1 MSDASRHRPQGSHGR
16 MGMMPFG
23 SGDDRQAEQVG
34 QTLKR
39 LFGYLRGQRLAF
51 IVVVVTA
58 AASAGAQALAP
69 LYIARA
75 VDGLKEFVDGRL
87 PSSDAGRVLVVAMVL
102 VLAFYI
108 AGWLAGAVS
117 RVALLALGQR
127 VLLRMRSQIMGKVHA
142 LSLGYFDHH
151 KAGDLVSRL
160 SNDTDV
166 INRAFGMSL
175 SRLAQSVLLLVAI
188 LIGMLALNWRLALV
202 SFALLPLMYLST
214 AVFSRHARVA
224 FRKTRRT
231 ISGVSSELE
240 QNISG
245 ARVAQA
251 FNRQGWN
258 SSSFRALNR
267 ANRDANVGAES
278 LTAAFAPTMDVLSAV
293 GLAVVLA
300 YGGYLARADLV
311 SIGVIVGFVQYVR
324 RFFEPVQSISMM
336 WTQVQS
342 AIAGAERIFEL
353 LDEEPR
359 VRDADG
365 ARPLDVTAG
374 RVELSK
380 AAFAYEPET
389 PVLHGVDLVAEPG
402 QTVALVGPTG
412 AGKTTIIS
420 LLERFYDVQA
430 GAVTIDG
437 QDVRAVTQDSLRQ
450 SIGIVLQDTFLFADT
465 IAPQHPLRPAGRRRR
480 GGGGCRAP
488 RAGARVHLPPPR
500 RLRHR
505 AAGRRG
511 QPEPRPA
518 PVAGHRPRAAQGP
531 AHPGAGRG
539 NLQRRHPHRA
549 ADPGGAGRAAAGP
562 HQLRHRPPPEHGAAR
577 RRDLRD
583 RRRPHRRARHPRRAD
598 RSERHLRAHLPEPV
612 RARGRRRRGCRLR
625 LSARRRRLCYHR
637 RSAGPQVS
645 GGTPACSPELH
656 PPPP

>member
-1 MSDASRHRPQGSHGR
+1 
-16 MGMMPFG
+16 MMPFG
-23 SGDDRQAEQVG
+23 AEEERKAEQVG
-34 QTLKR
+34 RTLRR

-75 VDGLKEFVDGRL
+75 VDGLKAFVDGLL
-87 PSSDAGRVLVVAMVL
+87 PPSETGRMLAVAMVL

-127 VLLRMRSQIMGKVHA
+127 VLLRIRGQIMGKVHA

-175 SRLAQSVLLLVAI
+175 SRLAQSVLLLIAI

-214 AVFSRHARVA
+214 AVFSRRARIA

-258 SSSFRALNR
+258 SSSFRQLNR

-359 VRDADG
+359 VRDADD
-365 ARPLDVTAG
+365 ARPLEVTAG
-374 RVELSK
+374 RVELAGVS
-380 AAFAYEPET
+380 FAYEPET
-389 PVLHGVDLVAEPG
+389 PVLQGVDLVAEPG

-465 IAPQHPLRPAGRRRR
+465 IGHNIRYGRPDADD
-480 GGGGCRAP
+480 
-488 RAGARVHLPPPR
+488 
-500 RLRHR
+500 
-505 AAGRRG
+505 AAV
-511 QPEPRPA
+511 EA
-518 PVAGHRPRAAQGP
+518 
-531 AHPGAGRG
+531 
-539 NLQRRHPHRA
+539 
-549 ADPGGAGRAAAGP
+549 
-562 HQLRHRPPPEHGAAR
+562 AAR
-577 RRDLRD
+577 RARAHEFISRLPDGYDTVLQERAVNLSRGQRQLLAIARALLKD
-583 RRRPHRRARHPRRAD
+583 PRILVLDEATSNVDTRTELLIQEALAELLQGRTSFVIAHRLSTVRRAD
-598 RSERHLRAHLPEPV
+598 VIYVIDAGRVAERGTHDELIAANGTY
-612 RARGRRRRGCRLR
+612 ARIYQ
-625 LSARRRRLCYHR
+625 SQFEHAD
-637 RSAGPQVS
+637 A
-645 GGTPACSPELH
+645 AAD
-656 PPPP
+656 

>member
-1 MSDASRHRPQGSHGR
+1 
-16 MGMMPFG
+16 MMPFG
-23 SGDDRQAEQVG
+23 AEEERKAEQVG
-34 QTLKR
+34 RTLRR

-58 AASAGAQALAP
+58 AGSAGAQALAP

-75 VDGLKEFVDGRL
+75 VDGLKAFVDGLL
-87 PSSDAGRVLVVAMVL
+87 PPSETGRMLAVAMVL

-127 VLLRMRSQIMGKVHA
+127 VLLRIRGQIMGKVHA

-175 SRLAQSVLLLVAI
+175 SRLAQSVLLLIAI

-214 AVFSRHARVA
+214 AVFSRRARIA

-258 SSSFRALNR
+258 SSSFRQLNR

-359 VRDADG
+359 VRDADD
-365 ARPLDVTAG
+365 ALPLEVTAG
-374 RVELSK
+374 RVELAGVS
-380 AAFAYEPET
+380 FAYEPET
-389 PVLHGVDLVAEPG
+389 PVLQGVDLVAEPG

-465 IAPQHPLRPAGRRRR
+465 IGHNIRYGRPDADDAAVEAAARRARAHEFISRLPDGYDTVLQEGAVNLSRGQRQLLAIARALLKDPRILVLDEATSNVDTRTELLIQEALGELLQGRTSFVIAHRLSTVRRADVIYVIDAGRVAER
-480 GGGGCRAP
+480 GTHDELIAANGTY
-488 RAGARVHLPPPR
+488 ARIYQSQFEH
-500 RLRHR
+500 
-505 AAGRRG
+505 
-511 QPEPRPA
+511 
-518 PVAGHRPRAAQGP
+518 
-531 AHPGAGRG
+531 
-539 NLQRRHPHRA
+539 
-549 ADPGGAGRAAAGP
+549 ADAAAG
-562 HQLRHRPPPEHGAAR
+562 AA
-577 RRDLRD
+577 
-583 RRRPHRRARHPRRAD
+583 AD
-598 RSERHLRAHLPEPV
+598 
-612 RARGRRRRGCRLR
+612 
-625 LSARRRRLCYHR
+625 
-637 RSAGPQVS
+637 
-645 GGTPACSPELH
+645 
-656 PPPP
+656 

>member
-1 MSDASRHRPQGSHGR
+1 

-34 QTLKR
+34 QTLRR

-127 VLLRMRSQIMGKVHA
+127 VLLRMRGQIMGKVHA

-175 SRLAQSVLLLVAI
+175 SRLAQSVLLLIAI

-359 VRDADG
+359 VRDAAD

-437 QDVRAVTQDSLRQ
+437 QDVRTVTQDSLRQ

-465 IAPQHPLRPAGRRRR
+465 IRHNIRYGRPD
-480 GGGGCRAP
+480 
-488 RAGARVHLPPPR
+488 
-500 RLRHR
+500 
-505 AAGRRG
+505 
-511 QPEPRPA
+511 
-518 PVAGHRPRAAQGP
+518 
-531 AHPGAGRG
+531 
-539 NLQRRHPHRA
+539 
-549 ADPGGAGRAAAGP
+549 ADDAEVEA
-562 HQLRHRPPPEHGAAR
+562 AAR
-577 RRDLRD
+577 RARAHEFISRLPDGYDTVLQEGAVNLSRGQRQLLAIARALLKD
-583 RRRPHRRARHPRRAD
+583 PRILVLDEATSNVDTRTELLIQEALGELLQGRTSFVIAHRLSTVRRAD
-598 RSERHLRAHLPEPV
+598 VIYVIDAGRIAERGTHDELIEANGTYARIYRSQFEH
-612 RARGRRRRGCRLR
+612 
-625 LSARRRRLCYHR
+625 
-637 RSAGPQVS
+637 AGDAAAAAAP
-645 GGTPACSPELH
+645 G
-656 PPPP
+656 

>member
-1 MSDASRHRPQGSHGR
+1 MSDASRHRPQGGHGR

-34 QTLKR
+34 QTLRR

-87 PSSDAGRVLVVAMVL
+87 PPSDAGRVLVVAMVL
-102 VLAFYI
+102 VLGFYI
-108 AGWLAGAVS
+108 AGWLTGAVS

-175 SRLAQSVLLLVAI
+175 SRLAQSVLLLIAI

-412 AGKTTIIS
+412 AGKTTIMS
-420 LLERFYDVQA
+420 LLERFYDVQE

-465 IAPQHPLRPAGRRRR
+465 IGHNIRYGRPD
-480 GGGGCRAP
+480 
-488 RAGARVHLPPPR
+488 
-500 RLRHR
+500 
-505 AAGRRG
+505 
-511 QPEPRPA
+511 
-518 PVAGHRPRAAQGP
+518 
-531 AHPGAGRG
+531 
-539 NLQRRHPHRA
+539 
-549 ADPGGAGRAAAGP
+549 ADDAEVEA
-562 HQLRHRPPPEHGAAR
+562 AAR
-577 RRDLRD
+577 RARAHEFISRLPDGYDTVLQEGAVNLSRGQRQLLAIARALLKD
-583 RRRPHRRARHPRRAD
+583 PRILVLDEATSNVDTRTELLIQEALGELLQGRTSFVIAHRLSTVRRAD
-598 RSERHLRAHLPEPV
+598 VIYVIDAGRIAERGTHDELIAADGTYARIYRSQFEH
-612 RARGRRRRGCRLR
+612 
-625 LSARRRRLCYHR
+625 
-637 RSAGPQVS
+637 AGDAAAAAAS
-645 GGTPACSPELH
+645 G
-656 PPPP
+656 

>member
-23 SGDDRQAEQVG
+23 SGDDRQAERVG
-34 QTLKR
+34 QTLRR
-39 LFGYLRGQRLAF
+39 LLGYLRGQRLAF

-87 PSSDAGRVLVVAMVL
+87 PPSDAGRVLVVAMVL
-102 VLAFYI
+102 VLAFYV
-108 AGWLAGAVS
+108 AGWLTGAVS

-127 VLLRMRSQIMGKVHA
+127 VLLRMRGQIMGKVHA

-188 LIGMLALNWRLALV
+188 LIGMLVLNWRLALV

-359 VRDADG
+359 VRDAAD

-437 QDVRAVTQDSLRQ
+437 QDVRTVTQDSLRQ

-465 IAPQHPLRPAGRRRR
+465 IAHNIRYGRPDAGD
-480 GGGGCRAP
+480 AEVE
-488 RAGARVHLPPPR
+488 A
-500 RLRHR
+500 
-505 AAGRRG
+505 
-511 QPEPRPA
+511 
-518 PVAGHRPRAAQGP
+518 
-531 AHPGAGRG
+531 
-539 NLQRRHPHRA
+539 
-549 ADPGGAGRAAAGP
+549 
-562 HQLRHRPPPEHGAAR
+562 AAR
-577 RRDLRD
+577 RARAHEFISRLPDGYDTVLQEGAVNLSRGQRQLLAIARALLKD
-583 RRRPHRRARHPRRAD
+583 PRILVLDEATSNVDTRTELLIQEALGELLQGRTSFVIAHRLSTVRRAD
-598 RSERHLRAHLPEPV
+598 VIYVIDAGRIAERGTHDELIEANGTYARIYRSQFEHADD
-612 RARGRRRRGCRLR
+612 A
-625 LSARRRRLCYHR
+625 A
-637 RSAGPQVS
+637 AAAAS
-645 GGTPACSPELH
+645 G
-656 PPPP
+656 

>member
-1 MSDASRHRPQGSHGR
+1 
-16 MGMMPFG
+16 MMPFG
-23 SGDDRQAEQVG
+23 AEEERKAEQVG
-34 QTLKR
+34 RTLRR

-75 VDGLKEFVDGRL
+75 VDGLKAFVDGLL
-87 PSSDAGRVLVVAMVL
+87 PPSETGRMLAVAMVL

-127 VLLRMRSQIMGKVHA
+127 VLLRIRGQIMGKVHA

-175 SRLAQSVLLLVAI
+175 SRLAQSVLLLIAI

-214 AVFSRHARVA
+214 AVFSRRARIA

-258 SSSFRALNR
+258 SSSFRQLNR

-359 VRDADG
+359 VRDADD
-365 ARPLDVTAG
+365 ALPLEVTAG
-374 RVELSK
+374 RVELAGVS
-380 AAFAYEPET
+380 FAYEPET
-389 PVLHGVDLVAEPG
+389 PVLQGVDLVAEPG
-402 QTVALVGPTG
+402 LTVALVGPTG

-465 IAPQHPLRPAGRRRR
+465 IRHNIRYGRPDADD
-480 GGGGCRAP
+480 
-488 RAGARVHLPPPR
+488 
-500 RLRHR
+500 
-505 AAGRRG
+505 AAV
-511 QPEPRPA
+511 EA
-518 PVAGHRPRAAQGP
+518 
-531 AHPGAGRG
+531 
-539 NLQRRHPHRA
+539 
-549 ADPGGAGRAAAGP
+549 
-562 HQLRHRPPPEHGAAR
+562 AAR
-577 RRDLRD
+577 RARAHEFISRLPDGYDTVLQEGAVNLSRGQRQLLAIARALLKD
-583 RRRPHRRARHPRRAD
+583 PRILVLDEATSNVDTRTELLIQEALAELLQGRTSFVIAHRLSTVRRAD
-598 RSERHLRAHLPEPV
+598 VIYVIDAGRVAERGTHDELIAANGTYARIYRSQFEHADTAAPAPT
-612 RARGRRRRGCRLR
+612 
-625 LSARRRRLCYHR
+625 
-637 RSAGPQVS
+637 S
-645 GGTPACSPELH
+645 G
-656 PPPP
+656 

>member
-1 MSDASRHRPQGSHGR
+1 
-16 MGMMPFG
+16 MMPFG
-23 SGDDRQAEQVG
+23 AEEERKAEQVG
-34 QTLKR
+34 RTLRR

-75 VDGLKEFVDGRL
+75 VDGLKAFVDGLL
-87 PSSDAGRVLVVAMVL
+87 PPSETGRMLAVAMVL

-127 VLLRMRSQIMGKVHA
+127 VLLRIRGQIMGKVHA

-175 SRLAQSVLLLVAI
+175 SRLAQSVLLLIAI

-214 AVFSRHARVA
+214 AVFSRRARIA

-258 SSSFRALNR
+258 SSSFRELNR

-359 VRDADG
+359 VRDADD
-365 ARPLDVTAG
+365 ALPLEVTAG
-374 RVELSK
+374 RVELSGVS
-380 AAFAYEPET
+380 FAYEPAT
-389 PVLHGVDLVAEPG
+389 PVLQGIDLVAEPG

-465 IAPQHPLRPAGRRRR
+465 IGHNIRYGRPDADDAAVEAAARRARAHEFISRLPDGYDTVLQEGAVNLSRGQRQLLAIARALLKDPRILVLDEATSNVDTRTELLIQEALGELLQGRTSFVIAHRLSTVRRADVIYVIDAGRVAER
-480 GGGGCRAP
+480 GTHDELIAANGTY
-488 RAGARVHLPPPR
+488 ARIYQSQFKH
-500 RLRHR
+500 
-505 AAGRRG
+505 
-511 QPEPRPA
+511 
-518 PVAGHRPRAAQGP
+518 
-531 AHPGAGRG
+531 
-539 NLQRRHPHRA
+539 
-549 ADPGGAGRAAAGP
+549 ADAAAG
-562 HQLRHRPPPEHGAAR
+562 AA
-577 RRDLRD
+577 
-583 RRRPHRRARHPRRAD
+583 AD
-598 RSERHLRAHLPEPV
+598 
-612 RARGRRRRGCRLR
+612 
-625 LSARRRRLCYHR
+625 
-637 RSAGPQVS
+637 
-645 GGTPACSPELH
+645 
-656 PPPP
+656 

>member
-1 MSDASRHRPQGSHGR
+1 

-23 SGDDRQAEQVG
+23 SDDDRQAERVG
-34 QTLKR
+34 QTLRR

-87 PSSDAGRVLVVAMVL
+87 PPSEAGRVLVVAMVL

-108 AGWLAGAVS
+108 AGWLTGAVS

-175 SRLAQSVLLLVAI
+175 SRLAQSVLLLIAI

-437 QDVRAVTQDSLRQ
+437 QDVRTVTQDSLRQ

-465 IAPQHPLRPAGRRRR
+465 IAHNIRYGRPDAGD
-480 GGGGCRAP
+480 AEVE
-488 RAGARVHLPPPR
+488 A
-500 RLRHR
+500 
-505 AAGRRG
+505 
-511 QPEPRPA
+511 
-518 PVAGHRPRAAQGP
+518 
-531 AHPGAGRG
+531 
-539 NLQRRHPHRA
+539 
-549 ADPGGAGRAAAGP
+549 
-562 HQLRHRPPPEHGAAR
+562 AAR
-577 RRDLRD
+577 RARAHEFISRLPDGYDTVLQEGAVNLSRGQRQLLAIARALLKD
-583 RRRPHRRARHPRRAD
+583 PRILVLDEATSNVDTRTELLIQEALGELLQGRTSFVIAHRLSTVRRAD
-598 RSERHLRAHLPEPV
+598 VIYVIDAGRIAERGTHDELIEANGTYARIYRSQFEH
-612 RARGRRRRGCRLR
+612 
-625 LSARRRRLCYHR
+625 
-637 RSAGPQVS
+637 AGDAAAAAAS
-645 GGTPACSPELH
+645 G
-656 PPPP
+656 

>member
-1 MSDASRHRPQGSHGR
+1 

-34 QTLKR
+34 QTLRR

-87 PSSDAGRVLVVAMVL
+87 PPSEAGRVLVVAMVL

-420 LLERFYDVQA
+420 LLERFYDVQE

-465 IAPQHPLRPAGRRRR
+465 IAHNIRYGRPDAGD
-480 GGGGCRAP
+480 AEVE
-488 RAGARVHLPPPR
+488 A
-500 RLRHR
+500 
-505 AAGRRG
+505 
-511 QPEPRPA
+511 
-518 PVAGHRPRAAQGP
+518 
-531 AHPGAGRG
+531 
-539 NLQRRHPHRA
+539 
-549 ADPGGAGRAAAGP
+549 
-562 HQLRHRPPPEHGAAR
+562 AAR
-577 RRDLRD
+577 RARAHEFISRLPDGYDTVLQEGAVNLSRGQRQLLAIARALLKD
-583 RRRPHRRARHPRRAD
+583 PRILVLDEATSNVDTRTELLIQEALGELLQGRTSFVIAHRLSTVRRAD
-598 RSERHLRAHLPEPV
+598 VIYVIDAGHIAERGTHDELIEANGTYARIYRSQFEH
-612 RARGRRRRGCRLR
+612 
-625 LSARRRRLCYHR
+625 
-637 RSAGPQVS
+637 AGDAAAAAAS
-645 GGTPACSPELH
+645 G
-656 PPPP
+656 

>member
-1 MSDASRHRPQGSHGR
+1 MSDASRHRPAGGHGR

-23 SGDDRQAEQVG
+23 SDDDRQAERVG
-34 QTLKR
+34 QTLRR

-151 KAGDLVSRL
+151 QAGDLVSRL

-437 QDVRAVTQDSLRQ
+437 QDVRTVTQDSLRQ

-465 IAPQHPLRPAGRRRR
+465 IRHNIRYGRPD
-480 GGGGCRAP
+480 
-488 RAGARVHLPPPR
+488 
-500 RLRHR
+500 
-505 AAGRRG
+505 
-511 QPEPRPA
+511 
-518 PVAGHRPRAAQGP
+518 
-531 AHPGAGRG
+531 
-539 NLQRRHPHRA
+539 
-549 ADPGGAGRAAAGP
+549 ADDAEVEA
-562 HQLRHRPPPEHGAAR
+562 AAR
-577 RRDLRD
+577 RARAHEFISRLPDGYDTVLQEGAVNLSRGQRQLLAIARALLKD
-583 RRRPHRRARHPRRAD
+583 PRILVLDEATSNVDTRTELLIQEALGELLQGRTSFVIAHRLSTVRRAD
-598 RSERHLRAHLPEPV
+598 VIYVIDAGRIAERGTHDELIEANGTYARIYRSQFEH
-612 RARGRRRRGCRLR
+612 
-625 LSARRRRLCYHR
+625 
-637 RSAGPQVS
+637 AGDAAAAAAS
-645 GGTPACSPELH
+645 G
-656 PPPP
+656 

>member
-23 SGDDRQAEQVG
+23 SGDDRQAERVG
-34 QTLKR
+34 QTLRR
-39 LFGYLRGQRLAF
+39 LLGYLRGQRLAF

-87 PSSDAGRVLVVAMVL
+87 PPSEAGRVLVVAMVL

-108 AGWLAGAVS
+108 AGWLTGAVS

-127 VLLRMRSQIMGKVHA
+127 VLLRMRGQIMGKVHA

-175 SRLAQSVLLLVAI
+175 SRLAQSVLLLIAI

-380 AAFAYEPET
+380 AAFAYDPET

-437 QDVRAVTQDSLRQ
+437 QDVRTVTQDSLRQ

-465 IAPQHPLRPAGRRRR
+465 IAHNIRYGRPD
-480 GGGGCRAP
+480 
-488 RAGARVHLPPPR
+488 
-500 RLRHR
+500 
-505 AAGRRG
+505 
-511 QPEPRPA
+511 
-518 PVAGHRPRAAQGP
+518 
-531 AHPGAGRG
+531 
-539 NLQRRHPHRA
+539 
-549 ADPGGAGRAAAGP
+549 ADDAEVEA
-562 HQLRHRPPPEHGAAR
+562 AAR
-577 RRDLRD
+577 RARAHEFISRLPDGYDTVLQEGAVNLSRGQRQLLAIARALLKD
-583 RRRPHRRARHPRRAD
+583 PRILVLDEATSNVDTRTELLIQEALGELLQGRTSFVIAHRLSTVRRAD
-598 RSERHLRAHLPEPV
+598 VIYVIDAGRIAERGTHDELIGANGTYARIYRSQFEH
-612 RARGRRRRGCRLR
+612 
-625 LSARRRRLCYHR
+625 
-637 RSAGPQVS
+637 AGDAGAAAAP
-645 GGTPACSPELH
+645 G
-656 PPPP
+656 

>member
-1 MSDASRHRPQGSHGR
+1 
-16 MGMMPFG
+16 MGMMSFG
-23 SGDDRQAEQVG
+23 SGDDRKAEQVG
-34 QTLKR
+34 QTLRR

-87 PSSDAGRVLVVAMVL
+87 PPSDAGRVLVVAMVL
-102 VLAFYI
+102 VLAFYV
-108 AGWLAGAVS
+108 AGWLTGAVS

-127 VLLRMRSQIMGKVHA
+127 VLLRMRGQIMSKVHA

-160 SNDTDV
+160 SNDTDA

-175 SRLAQSVLLLVAI
+175 SRLVQSVLLLVAI
-188 LIGMLALNWRLALV
+188 LIGMLALDWRLALV

-214 AVFSRHARVA
+214 ALFSRRARIA

-258 SSSFRALNR
+258 SSGFRALNR

-359 VRDADG
+359 VRDAAD
-365 ARPLDVTAG
+365 ARPLHVTAG

-437 QDVRAVTQDSLRQ
+437 QDVRTVTQDSLRR

-465 IAPQHPLRPAGRRRR
+465 IRHNIRYGRPDADDASVEAAARRARAHEFISRLPDGYDTVLQEGAVNLSRGQRQLLAIARALLKDPRILVLDEATSNVDTRTELLIQEALGELLQGRTSLVIAHRLSTVRRADVIYVIDAGRIAER
-480 GGGGCRAP
+480 GTHDDLIQANGTYARIY
-488 RAGARVHLPPPR
+488 RSQFEHAGDA
-500 RLRHR
+500 
-505 AAGRRG
+505 
-511 QPEPRPA
+511 
-518 PVAGHRPRAAQGP
+518 
-531 AHPGAGRG
+531 
-539 NLQRRHPHRA
+539 
-549 ADPGGAGRAAAGP
+549 AAAG
-562 HQLRHRPPPEHGAAR
+562 A
-577 RRDLRD
+577 
-583 RRRPHRRARHPRRAD
+583 
-598 RSERHLRAHLPEPV
+598 
-612 RARGRRRRGCRLR
+612 
-625 LSARRRRLCYHR
+625 
-637 RSAGPQVS
+637 S
-645 GGTPACSPELH
+645 G
-656 PPPP
+656 

>member
-23 SGDDRQAEQVG
+23 SDDDRQAERVG
-34 QTLKR
+34 QTLRR
-39 LFGYLRGQRLAF
+39 LFGYLRGQRLAC

-87 PSSDAGRVLVVAMVL
+87 PPSDAGRVLVVAMVL

-108 AGWLAGAVS
+108 AGWLTGAVS

-231 ISGVSSELE
+231 IGGVSSELE

-402 QTVALVGPTG
+402 RTVALVGPTG

-465 IAPQHPLRPAGRRRR
+465 IRHNIRYGRPD
-480 GGGGCRAP
+480 
-488 RAGARVHLPPPR
+488 
-500 RLRHR
+500 
-505 AAGRRG
+505 
-511 QPEPRPA
+511 
-518 PVAGHRPRAAQGP
+518 
-531 AHPGAGRG
+531 
-539 NLQRRHPHRA
+539 
-549 ADPGGAGRAAAGP
+549 ADDAEVEA
-562 HQLRHRPPPEHGAAR
+562 AAR
-577 RRDLRD
+577 RARAHEFISRLPDGYDTVLQEGAVNLSRGQRQLLAIARALLKD
-583 RRRPHRRARHPRRAD
+583 PRILVLDEATSNVDTRTELLIQEALGELLQGRTSFVIAHRLSTVRRAD
-598 RSERHLRAHLPEPV
+598 VIYVIDAGRIAERGTHDELMGANGTYARIYRSQFEH
-612 RARGRRRRGCRLR
+612 
-625 LSARRRRLCYHR
+625 
-637 RSAGPQVS
+637 AGDAAAAAVS
-645 GGTPACSPELH
+645 G
-656 PPPP
+656 

>member
-1 MSDASRHRPQGSHGR
+1 
-16 MGMMPFG
+16 MMPFG
-23 SGDDRQAEQVG
+23 AEEERKAEQVG
-34 QTLKR
+34 RTLRR

-75 VDGLKEFVDGRL
+75 VDGLKAFVDGLL
-87 PSSDAGRVLVVAMVL
+87 PPSETGRMLAVAMVL

-127 VLLRMRSQIMGKVHA
+127 VLLRIRGQIMGKVHA

-175 SRLAQSVLLLVAI
+175 SRLAQSVLLLIAI

-214 AVFSRHARVA
+214 AVFSRRARIA

-258 SSSFRALNR
+258 SSSFRQLNR

-359 VRDADG
+359 VRDADD
-365 ARPLDVTAG
+365 ALPLEVTAG
-374 RVELSK
+374 RVELAGVS
-380 AAFAYEPET
+380 FAYEPET
-389 PVLHGVDLVAEPG
+389 PVLEGVDLVAEPG

-420 LLERFYDVQA
+420 LLERFYDVQT
-430 GAVTIDG
+430 GTVTIDG

-465 IAPQHPLRPAGRRRR
+465 IGHNIRYGRPDADD
-480 GGGGCRAP
+480 
-488 RAGARVHLPPPR
+488 
-500 RLRHR
+500 
-505 AAGRRG
+505 AAV
-511 QPEPRPA
+511 EA
-518 PVAGHRPRAAQGP
+518 
-531 AHPGAGRG
+531 
-539 NLQRRHPHRA
+539 
-549 ADPGGAGRAAAGP
+549 
-562 HQLRHRPPPEHGAAR
+562 AAR
-577 RRDLRD
+577 RARAHEFISRLPDGYDTVLQEGAVNLSRGQRQLLAIARALLKD
-583 RRRPHRRARHPRRAD
+583 PRILVLDEATSNVDTRTELLIQEALGELLQGRTSFVIAHRLSTVRRAD
-598 RSERHLRAHLPEPV
+598 VIYVIDAGRVAERGTHDELIRANGTYARIYRSQFEHAD
-612 RARGRRRRGCRLR
+612 A
-625 LSARRRRLCYHR
+625 SA
-637 RSAGPQVS
+637 AGATSV
-645 GGTPACSPELH
+645 
-656 PPPP
+656 

>member
-1 MSDASRHRPQGSHGR
+1 MSDPARHRQRAAGHGR

-23 SGDDRQAEQVG
+23 AEEERKAEQVG
-34 QTLKR
+34 RTLRR

-75 VDGLKEFVDGRL
+75 VDGLKAFVDGLL
-87 PSSDAGRVLVVAMVL
+87 PPSETGRMLAVAMVL

-127 VLLRMRSQIMGKVHA
+127 VLLRIRGQIMGKVHA

-175 SRLAQSVLLLVAI
+175 SRLAQSVLLLIAI

-214 AVFSRHARVA
+214 AVFSRRARIA

-258 SSSFRALNR
+258 SSSFRQLNR

-359 VRDADG
+359 VRDADD
-365 ARPLDVTAG
+365 ARPLEVTAG
-374 RVELSK
+374 RVELAGVS
-380 AAFAYEPET
+380 FAYEPET
-389 PVLHGVDLVAEPG
+389 PVLQGVDLVAEPG

-465 IAPQHPLRPAGRRRR
+465 IGHNIRYGRPDADD
-480 GGGGCRAP
+480 
-488 RAGARVHLPPPR
+488 
-500 RLRHR
+500 
-505 AAGRRG
+505 AAV
-511 QPEPRPA
+511 EA
-518 PVAGHRPRAAQGP
+518 
-531 AHPGAGRG
+531 
-539 NLQRRHPHRA
+539 
-549 ADPGGAGRAAAGP
+549 
-562 HQLRHRPPPEHGAAR
+562 AAR
-577 RRDLRD
+577 RARAHEFISRLPDGYDTVLQERAVNLSRGQRQLLAIARALLKD
-583 RRRPHRRARHPRRAD
+583 PRILVLDEATSNVDTRTELLIQEALAELLQGRTSFVIAHRLSTVRRAD
-598 RSERHLRAHLPEPV
+598 VIYVIDAGRVAERGTHDELIAANGTY
-612 RARGRRRRGCRLR
+612 ARIYQ
-625 LSARRRRLCYHR
+625 SQFEHAD
-637 RSAGPQVS
+637 A
-645 GGTPACSPELH
+645 AAD
-656 PPPP
+656 

>member
-1 MSDASRHRPQGSHGR
+1 

-23 SGDDRQAEQVG
+23 SDDDRQAERVG
-34 QTLKR
+34 QTLRR

-87 PSSDAGRVLVVAMVL
+87 PPSDAGRVLVVAMVL

-108 AGWLAGAVS
+108 AGWLTGAVS

-402 QTVALVGPTG
+402 RTVALVGPTG

-465 IAPQHPLRPAGRRRR
+465 IRHNIRYGRPDADD
-480 GGGGCRAP
+480 
-488 RAGARVHLPPPR
+488 
-500 RLRHR
+500 
-505 AAGRRG
+505 AAV
-511 QPEPRPA
+511 EA
-518 PVAGHRPRAAQGP
+518 
-531 AHPGAGRG
+531 
-539 NLQRRHPHRA
+539 
-549 ADPGGAGRAAAGP
+549 
-562 HQLRHRPPPEHGAAR
+562 AAR
-577 RRDLRD
+577 RARAHEFISRLPDGYDTVLQEGAVNLSRGQRQLLAIARALLKD
-583 RRRPHRRARHPRRAD
+583 PRILVLDEATSNVDTRTELLIQEALGELLQGRTSFVIAHRLSTVRRAD
-598 RSERHLRAHLPEPV
+598 VIYVIDAGRIAERGTHDELMGANGTYARIYRSQFEH
-612 RARGRRRRGCRLR
+612 
-625 LSARRRRLCYHR
+625 
-637 RSAGPQVS
+637 AGDAAAAAVS
-645 GGTPACSPELH
+645 G
-656 PPPP
+656 